1 MRFQQNGAQSAGN
14 RIDGDSEAGR
24 ATAYDGDVPF
34 SFMFE
39 HVQKLMPIHKQQI
52 SRGVYGCVSFE
63 AARMVE
69 KRTVQWKERLGSI
82 APRLA
87 EFKRKGPLRRSPL
100 AGASPFRVSKRFK
113 KQRADRRKKNR
124 PAVVPPGGS

>member
-1 MRFQQNGAQSAGN
+1 
-14 RIDGDSEAGR
+14 
-24 ATAYDGDVPF
+24 
-34 SFMFE
+34 
-39 HVQKLMPIHKQQI
+39 MPIHKQQI

-113 KQRADRRKKNR
+113 KQRADRRKK
-124 PAVVPPGGS
+124 PPGGGSAGRFVIALRRGEIRKLPWLS